1 MVFSAAE
8 TYILSVSHCRQLR
21 TTTNLLLLSLAVAD
35 FLVGFLQM
43 PVEILLLHGCWILG
57 DVICA
62 VNYFLAFLI
71 VGVSVGNILL
81 ISVDRYVAICKPM
94 FYTTKVTMKRVQ
106 ICICLCWILSAF
118 HTSWMLRDVLAQ
130 PGRYNSCYGECVLVV
145 NYEEGVFDL
154 FISFFGP
161 ITVVVVLYMRVFVVA
176 VSQARAMRSQTVAV
190 TIQYSN
196 SVNARRSQVKAAMT
210 LGIVVVVFLLCS
222 CPYYAFTVAAESSM
236 LGGASAVSVVWLL
249 YINSCLNPV
258 IYVFFYPWFRKSIKH
273 IVTLQTLKP
282 GSFGANIM

>member
-1 MVFSAAE
+1 
-8 TYILSVSHCRQLR
+8 
-21 TTTNLLLLSLAVAD
+21 
-35 FLVGFLQM
+35 M

-57 DVICA
+57 DVICV
-62 VNYFLAFLI
+62 VNHFLAFLI

-81 ISVDRYVAICKPM
+81 ISVDRYVAICEPM

-118 HTSWMLRDVLAQ
+118 HASWMLRDTLVQ

-161 ITVVVVLYMRVFVVA
+161 ITVILVLYTRVFVVA
-176 VSQARAMRSQTVAV
+176 VSQARAMHSQTVTV
-190 TIQYSN
+190 TIQHSN
-196 SVNARRSQVKAAMT
+196 SVNARRSQMKAAMT
-210 LGIVVVVFLLCS
+210 LGIVMVVFLLCS
-222 CPYYAFTVAAESSM
+222 CPYYAFIVAAESSM
-236 LGGASAVSVVWLL
+236 LGGASAVSEVWLL

-273 IVTLQTLKP
+273 IVTLRTLKP
-282 GSFGANIM
+282 SSFGANIM